1 MIANVV
7 ITDGEYGESDKAL
20 LARITQK
27 VFFARKAGGE
37 DIPWLPNRLILLC
50 PEEEDYHT
58 FVDRKSVWLQKN
70 HGPTIVIS
78 PRPLENSTTVPCV
91 DMSNFQRLAILL
103 NMGVELKGI

>member
-1 MIANVV
+1 MVANIIVMDGDYDQTDQEV
-7 ITDGEYGESDKAL
+7 IS
-20 LARITQK
+20 RIGQRI
-27 VFFARKAGGE
+27 FFARRPGGE

-50 PEEEDYHT
+50 PEGEDYHE

-78 PRPLENSTTVPCV
+78 PRPLENTLTVPHV

-103 NMGVELKGI
+103 NMGITLASI